1 MTTKPKA
8 KKFRIRRTGAPTGT
22 EGTAS
27 VSPRPQPV
35 TNVSPLRP
43 QAATARPEAAP
54 QPGNTPARPQ
64 RPAPET
70 APAAPAAME
79 GQVSSA
85 TETGAETEI
94 DAIKREGLTGR
105 QLRMARR
112 LAQKHNLPVTSDY
125 DAVRQLRAR
134 GIDPLERGNMLDLV
148 VQRGGGAA
156 EAANAEDADAQPK
169 VQLPQTV
176 QPRQMLPSTELSPTQ
191 RREMEIGRI
200 QQDIMRRRRR
210 KMLQLLTRLA
220 FFVFLPTLI
229 AGYYFY
235 AVATPM
241 YASKSEFVILQADG
255 SLGGV
260 GGFFAGTQFA
270 TSQDSISVQSFL
282 ESKEAML
289 LLDRDQ
295 NFKAHFQREEIDPIQ
310 RLSPDATNEEAY
322 KVYSRIVTIG
332 YDPTEGVIRMEVAAP
347 DPQVATDF
355 SNSLLSYAESR
366 VNNLSG
372 QKREDQMREAR
383 KSFEDAQKERRKAQ
397 EALVELQQ
405 QGALLDPESV
415 ITSLRGRIDNVEV
428 QLQEKELQLAAL
440 LDNPR
445 PSKAKVDGARADIA
459 RLNDVL
465 DDLNARM
472 LDTSSGENS
481 LARLSVRIQMAQA
494 DLASRDMMLQ
504 GALQQ
509 METTRMEANRQVRY
523 LTVSVNPVPSE
534 EPSYP
539 RSFENTILAFLLF
552 AGIYLMISLTASIL
566 REQVSS

>member
-1 MTTKPKA
+1 MITKPKA
-8 KKFRIRRTGAPTGT
+8 KKFRIRRAGGVPEGAQPAPAATGSA
-22 EGTAS
+22 
-27 VSPRPQPV
+27 VQPS
-35 TNVSPLRP
+35 NVAPLRP
-43 QAATARPEAAP
+43 QTAPP
-54 QPGNTPARPQ
+54 
-64 RPAPET
+64 RPATP
-70 APAAPAAME
+70 PAEEVKPRTGAANSRVQPTTGEAESYRNAMQ

-85 TETGAETEI
+85 TETAANEEI

-125 DAVRQLRAR
+125 DAVRQLRAN

-148 VQRGGGAA
+148 VQRPEKKA
-156 EAANAEDADAQPK
+156 EKPEPK
-169 VQLPQTV
+169 IQLPQTV
-176 QPRQMLPSTELSPTQ
+176 QPRQTLPSTEMSPTQ
-191 RREMEIGRI
+191 RREMEIGKI

-210 KMLQLLTRLA
+210 KLMQLLTRLA
-220 FFVFLPTLI
+220 VFVGLPTLI
-229 AGYYFY
+229 AGFYFY

-255 SLGGV
+255 SLGGL

-289 LLDRDQ
+289 QLDRDRG
-295 NFKAHFQREEIDPIQ
+295 FKAQFQQPWIDPIQ
-310 RLSPDATNEEAY
+310 RLAPDATNEEAY
-322 KVYSRIVTIG
+322 KIYSRIVKIG

-347 DPQVATDF
+347 DPQVATEF
-355 SNSLLSYAESR
+355 SESLLTYAEDR

-383 KSFEDAQKERRKAQ
+383 QSFEDAQAERRKAQ

-405 QGALLDPESV
+405 EGSLLDPEGV
-415 ITSLRGRIDNVEV
+415 IASLRGRIDQVEV
-428 QLQEKELQLAAL
+428 QIQEKELQLAAL
-440 LDNPR
+440 LDNAR
-445 PSKAKVDGARADIA
+445 PSKAKVDGTRADIT
-459 RLNDVL
+459 RLNNL
-465 DDLNARM
+465 LSDLNAQM
-472 LDTSSGENS
+472 LDTSRGENS

-494 DLASRDMMLQ
+494 DLATRDMMLQ
-504 GALQQ
+504 SALQQ

>member
-1 MTTKPKA
+1 MITKPKA
-8 KKFRIRRTGAPTGT
+8 KKFRIRRAGGVPDGARPATAATGSA
-22 EGTAS
+22 A
-27 VSPRPQPV
+27 QPS
-35 TNVSPLRP
+35 NVAPLRP
-43 QAATARPEAAP
+43 Q
-54 QPGNTPARPQ
+54 
-64 RPAPET
+64 
-70 APAAPAAME
+70 PAAPRPAAPPAAEDKPRAEAANSRAQPAAGEAESRTAAMQ

-85 TETGAETEI
+85 AENGADTEI

-125 DAVRQLRAR
+125 DAVRQLRAN

-148 VQRGGGAA
+148 VQRPDKP
-156 EAANAEDADAQPK
+156 EEKPEPK

-176 QPRQMLPSTELSPTQ
+176 QPRQTLPSTELSPTQ
-191 RREMEIGRI
+191 RREAEIGKI

-210 KMLQLLTRLA
+210 KLMQLLTRLMI
-220 FFVFLPTLI
+220 FVGLPTLI

-255 SLGGV
+255 SLGGL

-289 LLDRDQ
+289 QLDRDRG
-295 NFKAHFQREEIDPIQ
+295 FKAQFQQPWIDPIQ
-310 RLSPDATNEEAY
+310 RLAPDATNEEAY
-322 KVYSRIVTIG
+322 KIYSRIVKIG

-347 DPQVATDF
+347 DPQVATEF
-355 SNSLLSYAESR
+355 SESLLTYAEER

-383 KSFEDAQKERRKAQ
+383 QSFEDAQAERRIAQ

-405 QGALLDPESV
+405 KGALLDPEGV
-415 ITSLRGRIDNVEV
+415 IASLRGRIDQVEV
-428 QLQEKELQLAAL
+428 QIQEKELQLAAL
-440 LDNPR
+440 LDNAR

-459 RLNDVL
+459 RLNDLL
-465 DDLNARM
+465 DGLNAEM
-472 LDTSSGENS
+472 LDTSRGENS
-481 LARLSVRIQMAQA
+481 LARLTVRIQMAQA
-494 DLASRDMMLQ
+494 DLATRDMMLQ
-504 GALQQ
+504 SALQQ